1 MMFDSSQY
9 PYNCFN
15 YDGEGYPSC
24 GTDEEKKVCRPAY
37 RYFIIIII
45 IILLFCYITGY
56 RIIYLHF
63 YNYFIN

>member
-1 MMFDSSQY
+1 MMFDSLQY

-15 YDGEGYPSC
+15 YEGEGYPSC

-45 IILLFCYITGY
+45 ILLIVIILYCLRYK
-56 RIIYLHF
+56 
-63 YNYFIN
+63 NV